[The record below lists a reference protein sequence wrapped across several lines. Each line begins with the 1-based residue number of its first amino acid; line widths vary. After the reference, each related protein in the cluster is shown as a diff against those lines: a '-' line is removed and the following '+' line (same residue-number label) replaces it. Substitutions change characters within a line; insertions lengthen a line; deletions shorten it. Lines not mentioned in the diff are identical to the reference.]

1 MDIDFICRHTNYTE
15 EEATQHLDRLGD
27 PTQVI
32 EEYMKPPPKIIP
44 RKNTHQLIFH
54 EISKFMEDKNKST
67 SFQKR

>member
-15 EEATQHLDRLGD
+15 EEATQHLYRLGD
-27 PTQVI
+27 PTRVI